1 MVLTEFINDFSVDSS
16 TTKQIQQK
24 PKTGI
29 KTNVIIQAKTLT
41 IDRGLRKTVINAA
54 TVLTNSNA
62 KKDGRNHTHIQFYH
76 IFLLQ
81 QISMIKR
88 DRHLIRADFMR
99 NLLINFILQFTI
111 CVISLL
117 WDHQIKSKLFFVNP
131 KVVHP

>member
-16 TTKQIQQK
+16 TTKQIQQNPK
-24 PKTGI
+24 PGI
-29 KTNVIIQAKTLT
+29 KTNVIIQAKTLA

-62 KKDGRNHTHIQFYH
+62 KRRSKPHSYPFYH

-117 WDHQIKSKLFFVNP
+117 WDHQIKSKLFS
-131 KVVHP
+131 